1 MKYSRLIEALSVFAK
16 MGAYGVID
24 RIAGALTPEAVEH
37 ALYDALRG
45 LNAMMRQAAQVRVKV
60 GDREEVINIV
70 DWSERL
76 DDPRFQLAEEG
87 EVVEVLRG
95 PKELEGKRV
104 KFVRAPSTFPSSDE
118 VDDFIAKV
126 RERGFEGLSL
136 ARRVALMAISRR

>member
-1 MKYSRLIEALSVFAK
+1 MKYSELIEALSVFAK

-45 LNAMMRQAAQVRVKV
+45 LNAMVRQAAQLKIRVDGK
-60 GDREEVINIV
+60 EEVINVV

-87 EVVEVLRG
+87 EVVEVLKG
-95 PKELEGKRV
+95 PSELKGRRIR
-104 KFVRAPSTFPSSDE
+104 FVRAPSTLPSSNE
-118 VDDFIAKV
+118 VDDFITKV
-126 RERGFEGLSL
+126 REQGFEGLSL
-136 ARRVALMAISRR
+136 ARRIALMALSKR